1 MIILGK
7 VVNYI
12 LDGNIRWGLLLS
24 LGKVKSIPSLTV
36 LDCTVRLEWSL
47 TINNNDKNISFSFK
61 LMNHYYHPGARYGL
75 P

>member
-24 LGKVKSIPSLTV
+24 LGKVKSIPSLTD

-47 TINNNDKNISFSFK
+47 TKDKTS
-61 LMNHYYHPGARYGL
+61 
-75 P
+75 